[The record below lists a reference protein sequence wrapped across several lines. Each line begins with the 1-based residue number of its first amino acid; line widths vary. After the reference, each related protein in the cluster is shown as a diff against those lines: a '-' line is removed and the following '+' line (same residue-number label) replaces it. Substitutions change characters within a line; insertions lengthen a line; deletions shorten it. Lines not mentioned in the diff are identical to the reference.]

1 MPVILNIYLYFY
13 PILYTCAFSRPSAD
27 TPAPFR
33 LLTLADPQIEG
44 DTTLRRY
51 ERPRRST
58 AELESLSLVERLLV
72 EARDAHLSLKKH
84 AKMLDLWGNDL
95 YLSHVYKTVKRL
107 TYPTHVTVLGDMLGS
122 QWISDD
128 EFQRRS
134 NRYWR
139 IFDDAV
145 PVSEEDVEQGTAD
158 DETWKHKLIMMPGNH
173 DVGYAGDI
181 SRPRLRRYEK
191 AFGPYNYK
199 LAFHP
204 PANASFTLKE
214 PPELR
219 IAVLNSLTLDTP
231 IWDESLAEDSYSFV
245 DSLVKNRSLHAT
257 QATVLL
263 THLPFHKQHGICVDG
278 PEIIHFPPQHGGGI
292 RSQNFVTESVSDL
305 LKGRIFGVPGG
316 NAKTRGLVMTGHDH
330 EGCQTVH
337 IWDKDGEET
346 RWNVV
351 KYQEWVGSG
360 KEKMVESIREITVRS
375 MMGEFGGNA
384 GLLSAWFDWENN
396 GMFRL
401 FERNGNSE
409 SPNKAN
415 ERNRMEI
422 RLQLLC
428 PRGPACLVDRPRCQC
443 YCSHMGGCVGVVVHD
458 RFSTPSKEDSTSGED
473 SSGGADSTG
482 KEDSCGE
489 EEEEDSVS
497 GEEEAVVASFSF
509 CDFWLCLFG
518 RGIPLTKLGLSD

>member
-1 MPVILNIYLYFY
+1 MTVKGLLTTVFVDLLLPALVILNIYLYFY
-13 PILYTCAFSRPSAD
+13 PVLYSCAFSRLSDD

-44 DTTLRRY
+44 DTTLRKY
-51 ERPRRST
+51 ERPRRF
-58 AELESLSLVERLLV
+58 AEELESLSLVERLLV
-72 EARDAHLSLKKH
+72 EARDAHISLKKH

-122 QWISDD
+122 QWISDE

-145 PVSEEDVEQGTAD
+145 PVTAEDVERGTAD
-158 DETWKHKLIMMPGNH
+158 DETWINKLIMMPGNH

-181 SRPRLRRYEK
+181 SRPRLRRYEN
-191 AFGPYNYK
+191 AFGPFNYK

-204 PANASFTLKE
+204 PANASFTPRE

-231 IWDESLAEDSYSFV
+231 IWDQSLADDSYSFV
-245 DSLVKNRSLHAT
+245 DSLAKNRSQYPT

-263 THLPFHKQHGICVDG
+263 THLPFHKQHGLCVDG
-278 PEIIHFPPQHGGGI
+278 PEIIHFPPDHGGGI
-292 RSQNFVTESVSDL
+292 RSQNFVTETVSDL
-305 LKGRIFGVPGG
+305 LKGQIFGVPGG
-316 NAKTRGLVMTGHDH
+316 NEAGYGAKSRGVVMTGHDH

-337 IWDKDGEET
+337 FWDEDGEEA

-351 KYQEWVGSG
+351 KHQEWVESG
-360 KEKMVESIREITVRS
+360 KEKMVGSIREVTVRS

-384 GLLSAWFDWENN
+384 GLFSAWFDWENN
-396 GMFRL
+396 EWKFDY
-401 FERNGNSE
+401 S
-409 SPNKAN
+409 SC
-415 ERNRMEI
+415 
-422 RLQLLC
+422 LLGVQHVWWTVHVVNVIAVIWAVVLAFWYMVVFIF
-428 PRGPACLVDRPRCQC
+428 PAKNTGPAKSDQTKA
-443 YCSHMGGCVGVVVHD
+443 D
-458 RFSTPSKEDSTSGED
+458 PSETNPANIAPPKIVLPKKRRVP
-473 SSGGADSTG
+473 A
-482 KEDSCGE
+482 KK
-489 EEEEDSVS
+489 SVS
-497 GEEEAVVASFSF
+497 ME
-509 CDFWLCLFG
+509 
-518 RGIPLTKLGLSD
+518 KKKQ